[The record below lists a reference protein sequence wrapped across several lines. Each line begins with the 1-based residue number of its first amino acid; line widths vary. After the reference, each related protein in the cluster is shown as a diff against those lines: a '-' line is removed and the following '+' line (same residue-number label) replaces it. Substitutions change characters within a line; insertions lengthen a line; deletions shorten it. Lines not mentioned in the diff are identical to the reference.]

1 MSVIRDFSL
10 LADPHQHLLDST
22 HSSANPKGNIMSR
35 YSSSVTSDTDRLH
48 RQTLQTRLGPVEYS
62 QIGTGH
68 PVVVLHGSPGG
79 IDAAEVM
86 ARFLPAEQISAIL
99 LSRPGYLGTPLGDNR
114 TIDQQADLV
123 IALLDALGIDQ
134 AGVLAWS
141 GGGPCGYRLA
151 ARYPQ
156 RITAL
161 VSFAGVSRAYHAG
174 KTSLSDRLM
183 FGTSAG
189 HWLLR
194 VLTTHRPGDVVSGT
208 IAGES
213 SLTGQELKAR
223 VASIMADP
231 DKLRFVLDIGPTA
244 GTTSERRAGYHNDL
258 AQFEAIDS
266 LGLEQI
272 TVPTLIVQGSAD
284 TDLPPED
291 STYAATAIPG
301 ARCITLDGGSH
312 LALYTHPD
320 AAAAQQ
326 QVINFLLNRG

>member
-1 MSVIRDFSL
+1 MSK
-10 LADPHQHLLDST
+10 
-22 HSSANPKGNIMSR
+22 HSSE
-35 YSSSVTSDTDRLH
+35 VTTDTDPLH
-48 RQTLQTRLGPVEYS
+48 REIVPTRLGPVEYS
-62 QIGTGH
+62 RVGTGY

-86 ARFLPAEQISAIL
+86 ARFLPREEIAAIL

-123 IALLDALGIDQ
+123 IALLDALGITQ

-189 HWLLR
+189 QWLLR

-208 IAGES
+208 IASES
-213 SLTGQELKAR
+213 SLTGPELKDR

-231 DKLRFVLDIGPTA
+231 DQLQFVLDLGPTA
-244 GTTSERRAGYHNDL
+244 STTSERRAGYDNDL

-266 LGLEQI
+266 LGLDQI
-272 TVPTLIVQGSAD
+272 TVPTLVVQGSAD
-284 TDLPPED
+284 TDLPPAD
-291 STYAATAIPG
+291 STYAAAAIPG
-301 ARCITLDGGSH
+301 SRLITLEGGSH
-312 LALYTHPD
+312 LALYTHPN

-326 QVINFLLNRG
+326 EVIRFLLNRG

>member
-1 MSVIRDFSL
+1 MSK
-10 LADPHQHLLDST
+10 
-22 HSSANPKGNIMSR
+22 HSSNTIDSA
-35 YSSSVTSDTDRLH
+35 TTDNAAIGTTELR
-48 RQTLQTRLGPVEYS
+48 REVIATRLGPIEYARR
-62 QIGTGH
+62 GTGH

-79 IDAAEVM
+79 IDTAEIM
-86 ARFLPAEQISAIL
+86 SRFLPEAEISAIL

-123 IALLDALGIDQ
+123 IALLDALGIER

-189 HWLLR
+189 QWLLR
-194 VLTTHRPGDVVSGT
+194 VLMTHRPGDVVSGT
-208 IAGES
+208 IASES
-213 SLTGQELKAR
+213 SLTGQELKDR
-223 VASIMADP
+223 VAAIMADP
-231 DKLRFVLDIGPTA
+231 TKLQFVLDLGPTA
-244 GTTSERRAGYHNDL
+244 STTSERRAGYDNDL
-258 AQFEAIDS
+258 AQFEAINS
-266 LGLEQI
+266 LGLDQI

-291 STYAATAIPG
+291 SAYAADTIPG
-301 ARCITLDGGSH
+301 ARRIDLDGGSH

-320 AAAAQQ
+320 AATTQR
-326 QVINFLLNRG
+326 QVIDLLKYRG

>member
-1 MSVIRDFSL
+1 MS
-10 LADPHQHLLDST
+10 Q
-22 HSSANPKGNIMSR
+22 HSSE
-35 YSSSVTSDTDRLH
+35 VTPATEPLRREIAS
-48 RQTLQTRLGPVEYS
+48 TRLGPVEYS
-62 QIGTGH
+62 RAGTGH

-79 IDAAEVM
+79 IDAAEIM
-86 ARFLPAEQISAIL
+86 ARFLPREQVSAIL

-123 IALLDALGIDQ
+123 IALLDSLGIEQ
-134 AGVLAWS
+134 AAVLSWS

-161 VSFAGVSRAYHAG
+161 VSFAGVSRAYHVR

-189 HWLLR
+189 QWLLR

-208 IAGES
+208 ITSES
-213 SLTGQELKAR
+213 SLTGPELKDR

-231 DKLRFVLDIGPTA
+231 IKLQFVLDLGPTA
-244 GTTSERRAGYHNDL
+244 STTSERRAGYDNDL

-266 LGLEQI
+266 LGLDQI

-284 TDLPPED
+284 TDLPPVD
-291 STYAATAIPG
+291 SAYAASTIPHS
-301 ARCITLDGGSH
+301 RSITLDGGSH

-320 AAAAQQ
+320 ATAAQQ
-326 QVINFLLNRG
+326 QVVEFLLHRG

>member
-1 MSVIRDFSL
+1 MSK
-10 LADPHQHLLDST
+10 
-22 HSSANPKGNIMSR
+22 HSSD
-35 YSSSVTSDTDRLH
+35 VTTDTDSPQRKIVP
-48 RQTLQTRLGPVEYS
+48 TRLGPIECSRV
-62 QIGTGH
+62 GAGH

-79 IDAAEVM
+79 IDAADVM
-86 ARFLPAEQISAIL
+86 ARFLPREEISAIL

-114 TIDQQADLV
+114 TIDAQADLV
-123 IALLDALGIDQ
+123 VALLDALGIDQ

-189 HWLLR
+189 QWLLR

-208 IAGES
+208 IASES
-213 SLTGQELKAR
+213 SLTGPELKDR
-223 VASIMADP
+223 VAGIMTDP
-231 DKLRFVLDIGPTA
+231 DKLQFVLDLGPTA
-244 GTTSERRAGYHNDL
+244 STTSERRAGYDNDL

-266 LGLEQI
+266 LGLDQI
-272 TVPTLIVQGSAD
+272 AVPTLVVQGSAD

-291 STYAATAIPG
+291 SAYAAAAIPG
-301 ARCITLDGGSH
+301 ALHVDLDGGSH
-312 LALYTHPD
+312 LALYTHPN

-326 QVINFLLNRG
+326 QVINFLLNRD